1 MTHGVRSLVTLV
13 LVTAAACGTPAPDPS
28 AMVAAA
34 EALDDRFVQA
44 FNRADAAGVAA
55 SYAETGT
62 VVSIGPD
69 GAILDTRAKI
79 EEGYRATFGAM
90 PGAQL
95 ALTERHNAVV
105 GNVVIGWGRTQATL
119 PGAGGAGPTVLEG
132 RYTDV
137 KAQVNGTWVYVSDH
151 ASVPMVPPTA
161 PPGTAPTTK

>member
-1 MTHGVRSLVTLV
+1 
-13 LVTAAACGTPAPDPS
+13 
-28 AMVAAA
+28 MVAAA
-34 EALDDRFVQA
+34 EALDDRFVEA

-55 SYAETGT
+55 TYAETGT

-69 GAILDTRAKI
+69 GAILDSRAKI

-119 PGAGGAGPTVLEG
+119 PGVGGASPTVLEG

-137 KAQVNGTWVYVSDH
+137 KAHVNGTWVYVSDH

-161 PPGTAPTTK
+161 PPAPAPANK